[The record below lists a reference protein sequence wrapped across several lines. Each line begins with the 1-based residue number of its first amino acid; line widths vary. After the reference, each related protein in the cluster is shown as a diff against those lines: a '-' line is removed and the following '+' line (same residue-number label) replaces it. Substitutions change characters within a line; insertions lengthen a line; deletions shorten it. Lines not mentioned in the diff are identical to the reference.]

1 MIKIFCFLKRR
12 PSADFYA
19 FREYFRVDF
28 VRDVLASDPDRAIS
42 RIVTNY
48 VLEQN
53 VRPPTNAD
61 GHHWDAVAEV
71 YVDDEQAAE
80 RLLNDRA
87 FVAAHF
93 ARPDMV
99 IEISHSVVLET
110 TVIDQSPP
118 LTAPKVFG
126 FFRNS
131 LPLGNPMSRE
141 EMGRRWEEHVVRMR
155 EKGLGGLLTG
165 FQQNRTLIP
174 YHSVNPRYD
183 YDGASIIWCES
194 VEVSE
199 QLYKSYEAE
208 QAYIA
213 SSAEMG
219 GTPGDCYY
227 VRTDFVESYRRAG

>member
-12 PSADFYA
+12 ETVDFYA
-19 FREYFRVDF
+19 FRDYFRGDF
-28 VRDVLASDPDRAIS
+28 VKDILAADKHGVIS

-48 VLEQN
+48 VIEQD

-61 GHHWDAVAEV
+61 RHRWDAVAEV
-71 YVDDEQAAE
+71 YVDDAAGADVLV
-80 RLLNDRA
+80 RDPA

-99 IEISHSVVLET
+99 IEISHSIVLET
-110 TVIDQSPP
+110 TVVDQSPP

-131 LPLGNPMSRE
+131 LPVGNPMSRE
-141 EMGRRWEEHVVRMR
+141 EMGRRWEEHVARMR
-155 EKGLGGLLTG
+155 VQGLGGLLTG
-165 FQQNRTLIP
+165 FQQNRTLLD

-183 YDGASIIWCES
+183 YDGASIIWCDS
-194 VEVSE
+194 VEVVE

-208 QAYIA
+208 QSYIA
-213 SSAEMG
+213 SSAQMG

-227 VRTDFVESYRRAG
+227 VRTDFVESYRRPG